1 MEARYKMLKI
11 EKEINIQTGEE
22 MIIEREE
29 TADEKAQRLE
39 REVKLAEKQAE
50 AEAKA
55 AARQAI
61 LDRLGLT
68 EEEARLL
75 LGGN

>member
-1 MEARYKMLKI
+1 MKYIVDCETN
-11 EKEINIQTGEE
+11 EV
-22 MIIEREE
+22 IERELTQKE
-29 TADEKAQRLE
+29 IEQEAIDR
-39 REVKLAEKQAE
+39 AE
-50 AEAKA
+50 ASVREAKLEAKA

-75 LGGN
+75 VG

>member
-1 MEARYKMLKI
+1 MKKI
-11 EKEINIQTGEE
+11 VNCETNE
-22 MIIEREE
+22 IIERELNAE
-29 TADEKAQRLE
+29 ELAQQAIDEQMALE
-39 REVKLAEKQAE
+39 LKAEKQ
-50 AEAKA
+50 AKA

-75 LGGN
+75 LG

>member
-1 MEARYKMLKI
+1 MKHI
-11 EKEINIQTGEE
+11 EKIYDILTGEE
-22 MIIEREE
+22 TFVERDYTIEEIKAIEE
-29 TADEKAQRLE
+29 VRKIAELE
-39 REVKLAEKQAE
+39 RAEVEVKT
-50 AEAKA
+50 

-75 LGGN
+75 LG

>member
-1 MEARYKMLKI
+1 MPQNKI
-11 EKEINIQTGEE
+11 PNITIHNVSTGEIITRE
-22 MIIEREE
+22 MTEDELVEYQASIE
-29 TADEKAQRLE
+29 
-39 REVKLAEKQAE
+39 AEKQRQIE

-75 LGGN
+75 LG

>member
-1 MEARYKMLKI
+1 MSKKI
-11 EKEINIQTGEE
+11 IDCATGE
-22 MIIEREE
+22 IIERDLTSEE
-29 TADEKAQRLE
+29 IAEEAKDAKAIAKE
-39 REVKLAEKQAE
+39 REAIEMAKQQE
-50 AEAKA
+50 S

-75 LGGN
+75 LG

>member
-1 MEARYKMLKI
+1 MKI
-11 EKEINIQTGEE
+11 TEKIVNIETGEE
-22 MIIEREE
+22 TFVEREE
-29 TADEKAQRLE
+29 TQSEIDFRLE
-39 REVKLAEKQAE
+39 HQKVLEERQSQI
-50 AEAKA
+50 

>member
-1 MEARYKMLKI
+1 MKKI
-11 EKEINIQTGEE
+11 INCETNE
-22 MIIEREE
+22 IIERELNAE
-29 TADEKAQRLE
+29 ELAQQAIDEQMALE
-39 REVKLAEKQAE
+39 LKAEKQA
-50 AEAKA
+50 KA
-55 AARQAI
+55 NARQAI

>member
-1 MEARYKMLKI
+1 MSEYIIKEVNVETGDEIVREATAEEVERI
-11 EKEINIQTGEE
+11 ETSKVVE
-22 MIIEREE
+22 
-29 TADEKAQRLE
+29 
-39 REVKLAEKQAE
+39 AEKMAQ

-75 LGGN
+75 LG